1 MKKITF
7 LILSV
12 VILKSALSQIKENTK
27 TYYAFLSFGKKSE
40 IQITKDSII
49 RKGINLSN
57 DSLCVCTR
65 YKIYKSYNINSYK
78 FFVVSSY
85 YNDENSYEIISFQKK
100 QNVFSK
106 VAFTEVL
113 AWDYNTFPKK
123 KTIRKRYLDQTI
135 LPYSQLFTST
145 EITKIE
151 SYTLLQ
157 NASTAQV
164 LNTLDTLIHFKKK
177 WLEWE
182 NKNPNVGKLGIHFY
196 TEYISQALISNQ
208 INPFF
213 DANFFEALK
222 KRADYDKIVEKVNIF
237 WGIKILA

>member
-7 LILSV
+7 LVLTI
-12 VILKSALSQIKENTK
+12 VILKSTFSQNKTNTE
-27 TYYAFLSFGKKSE
+27 TYYTFSRFGKKSE

-49 RKGINLSN
+49 RKGIILSN
-57 DSLCVCTR
+57 DSECICTR
-65 YKIYKSYNINSYK
+65 YKIYESYSIKSYK

-100 QNVFSK
+100 QHLLFK

-113 AWDYNTFPKK
+113 AWNYNTFPQK
-123 KTIRKRYLDQTI
+123 KTIRKKYLDQTI
-135 LPYSQLFTST
+135 LPYSQLFTAT
-145 EITKIE
+145 EIAKIE
-151 SYTLLQ
+151 SYILLQ
-157 NASTAQV
+157 NASTAQI

-177 WLEWE
+177 WIEWE
-182 NKNPNVGKLGIHFY
+182 NKNSDVGKLGIHFY